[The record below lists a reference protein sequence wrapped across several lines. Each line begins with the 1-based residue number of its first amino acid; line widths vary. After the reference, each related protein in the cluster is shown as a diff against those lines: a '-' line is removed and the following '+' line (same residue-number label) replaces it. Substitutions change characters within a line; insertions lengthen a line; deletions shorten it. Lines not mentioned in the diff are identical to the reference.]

1 MVTSPLL
8 SRGDFVSLQ
17 PGQECSW
24 PGGQSTRSL
33 GGVALFLG
41 VGGQPF
47 HHYLPDTRLRTGPQ
61 QLSWNHSTLMVGPT
75 AVFLR
80 ARARPSTSEE
90 GAGGAGL

>member
-1 MVTSPLL
+1 MFLAGGTEHTISGGGSTV
-8 SRGDFVSLQ
+8 
-17 PGQECSW
+17 
-24 PGGQSTRSL
+24 PGG
-33 GGVALFLG
+33 
-41 VGGQPF
+41 GGQPF